1 MVKKRGQFCNSYQ
14 IIPTPPMTTSF
25 YFWTLTQ
32 EKQKCGLPI
41 DSSMN
46 VGSNFI
52 LNGTTLE
59 EARCPFVGEWT
70 TRL

>member
-1 MVKKRGQFCNSYQ
+1 
-14 IIPTPPMTTSF
+14 MTTSF

-32 EKQKCGLPI
+32 EKQKCVLPI

-46 VGSNFI
+46 VGSNVI

-59 EARCPFVGEWT
+59 EARRMDNQIVVFFT
-70 TRL
+70 